1 MSINR
6 QKLLGILG
14 SPNEISDKDL
24 EELEE
29 AVSQTP
35 YFQLGHALI
44 AKAKYDRQSPDAYDS
59 LSHAAIYAPNRGI
72 LKKIFYDNL
81 SIDHQ
86 AGNTEDIQTVA
97 NEPEEDVASAI
108 TQAGEVEESEHEAIT
123 AVPQESEG
131 IHPETETISTVGD
144 QLPVEETA
152 DIFAEAEETK
162 EEVEVK
168 NETEEEISD
177 TETEGKETLIIDEPT
192 GKEEISIKN
201 KEEDEEVYRELQEN
215 LNSLRKNK
223 IKFDDEVEDT
233 EGSGKKKTLNDP
245 DLPENEEADLTTPPA
260 SSEKP
265 SPTEN
270 KSTKSKR
277 EKGNSR
283 LITEISLL
291 EPLPSDQPKTKQQ
304 TQFSLIDK
312 FINTEPEIS
321 FRDQPTDDTP
331 LSDLS
336 EENTLV
342 LDHLLTENFAAIML
356 KQGKVDKALEIYRK
370 LIWKF
375 PQKKAYFASKI
386 KALKESE

>member
-29 AVSQTP
+29 AVGQTP

-86 AGNTEDIQTVA
+86 AGITEDIQTVA
-97 NEPEEDVASAI
+97 NEPEEDVASI

-144 QLPVEETA
+144 QLPIEETA
-152 DIFAEAEETK
+152 DISTEDEET
-162 EEVEVK
+162 EEEVK
-168 NETEEEISD
+168 NESEEEISD
-177 TETEGKETLIIDEPT
+177 AEKVGKETLIIDEPT
-192 GKEEISIKN
+192 EKEEISIQN

-223 IKFDDEVEDT
+223 IKFDDEEEDT
-233 EGSGKKKTLNDP
+233 EGSGKKKTLTDP
-245 DLPENEEADLTTPPA
+245 VLPENEEAGLSTPPA

-265 SPTEN
+265 SSSEK
-270 KSTKSKR
+270 KSTQSKR
-277 EKGNSR
+277 KKGNSR

-291 EPLPSDQPKTKQQ
+291 DPLPADQPKTKQQ

-321 FRDQPTDDTP
+321 FRDQPADDTP

-336 EENTLV
+336 EESTLV

-356 KQGKVDKALEIYRK
+356 KQGKVDKAIEIYRK

-386 KALKESE
+386 KTLKESE